1 MRNYT
6 SSVPASRS
14 MENIEKLLV
23 DLNCLS
29 ISRYYE
35 EKEICGFF
43 FQLKINGNIYAFKLP
58 AKVDLI
64 YKQIYKGRNPKNENQ
79 RIEWRKQAARTAWK
93 TLHELIQIQTDLI
106 LLEQMKPFE
115 AFLPFAFDGQMTLA
129 ERVEAGQTKLLDSA
143 KDSEN
148 KLIENAEF
156 TELTNA

>member
-23 DLNCLS
+23 DLNCIS

-35 EKEICGFF
+35 DKEICGFF
-43 FQLKINGNIYAFKLP
+43 FQLSINNNVYAFKLP
-58 AKVDLI
+58 AKVDLV
-64 YKQIYKGRNPKNENQ
+64 YKQLFKGRNPKNDNQ

-106 LLEQMKPFE
+106 LLEQLKPFE

-129 ERVEAGQTKLLDSA
+129 ERVESGSVKLLESA
-143 KDSEN
+143 KDNDN
-148 KLIENAEF
+148 KII
-156 TELTNA
+156 ELTEYTEVK